1 MELSSEDV
9 AIVTGAASGL
19 GRAAAAA
26 LEAAGA
32 AVVLV
37 DLPTADGAHAAK
49 QLGARA
55 RFVPTDVTDPDGVA
69 QAVGQARELGRL
81 RVAVNAAGVVGASRV
96 LTREGPHDL
105 GLFRSVVEVN
115 LIGTFNVLRL
125 AAEAMAAQEPVNGER
140 GVIVNTASVAAFDGQ
155 AGIVADSA
163 SKGAIAAMTLPAA
176 RDLARDGIRVVAI
189 APGTFD
195 TPMLGGL
202 GDATRAALA
211 SELSHPQRPGAPS
224 EYGLLVRQ
232 IVEQPYL
239 NGEVIRLDAALRVS
253 PH

>member
-105 GLFRSVVEVN
+105 GLFR
-115 LIGTFNVLRL
+115 
-125 AAEAMAAQEPVNGER
+125 
-140 GVIVNTASVAAFDGQ
+140 
-155 AGIVADSA
+155 
-163 SKGAIAAMTLPAA
+163 
-176 RDLARDGIRVVAI
+176 
-189 APGTFD
+189 
-195 TPMLGGL
+195 
-202 GDATRAALA
+202 
-211 SELSHPQRPGAPS
+211 
-224 EYGLLVRQ
+224 
-232 IVEQPYL
+232 
-239 NGEVIRLDAALRVS
+239 
-253 PH
+253 